1 MNTTTESRD
10 NEMVAQDNR
19 LAVDEILEQRRLAR
33 QEKSQRDAEL
43 LQLHVLAAD
52 ALTSDNAQQVR
63 ERALSKVK
71 AWEERSLCSRRYIA
85 EWRRMLSLPSPAMR
99 QAMLRLDDD
108 GIALRQNTPFGF
120 LKKRQQ

>member
-1 MNTTTESRD
+1 MR
-10 NEMVAQDNR
+10 AQDNR

-33 QEKSQRDAEL
+33 QEKSRRDAQL

-52 ALTSDNAQQVR
+52 ALTGDGAQQVR
-63 ERALSKVK
+63 ERALSKID
-71 AWEERSLCSRRYIA
+71 AWEDRRLCSSRYIA
-85 EWRRMLSLPSPAMR
+85 EWRRMLSLPPLAMR